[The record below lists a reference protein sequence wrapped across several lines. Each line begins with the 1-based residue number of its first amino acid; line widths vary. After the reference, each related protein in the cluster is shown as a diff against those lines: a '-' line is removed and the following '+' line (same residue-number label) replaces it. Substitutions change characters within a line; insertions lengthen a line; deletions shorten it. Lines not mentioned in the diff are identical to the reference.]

1 MKRLVSNANLS
12 AVFKRLRFEKYL
24 RVAEPENASGTRVTS
39 DAMEGIIGA
48 VYLDSGVQPTLQV
61 CSRLGLIPTLKAL
74 RAEYANA
81 EIGED
86 IEEPEEE
93 DESDMEMLDN
103 ANEDD
108 EALSG

>member
-12 AVFKRLRFEKYL
+12 AVFKRLDFEKYL
-24 RVAEPENASGTRVTS
+24 RVVEPEDAANTTVTA

-61 CSRLGLIPTLKAL
+61 CSRLGLMPTLKSL
-74 RAEYANA
+74 QSEYAKG

-86 IEEPEEE
+86 IVEEE
-93 DESDMEMLDN
+93 EQ
-103 ANEDD
+103 A
-108 EALSG
+108 EADSATVMSAQEGVS